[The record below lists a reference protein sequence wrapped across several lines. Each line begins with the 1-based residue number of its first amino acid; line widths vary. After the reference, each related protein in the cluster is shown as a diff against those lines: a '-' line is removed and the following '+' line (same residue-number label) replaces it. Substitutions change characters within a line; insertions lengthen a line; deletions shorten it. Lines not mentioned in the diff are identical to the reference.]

1 MHPFWQA
8 CLAANRTIH
17 ERIRGGLNNAQRHKS
32 TEGAGGDISSGID
45 LEAEAIFVR
54 HLATFGQIRSE
65 ESGRIGEGE
74 HTVILDPIDGSS
86 NILSGF
92 PYYGTSAALV
102 DPQGEIIAACV
113 CNLAAGEI
121 FFKIPGTPALHGDLF
136 AEDFTPYLPAGTPE
150 IGIFERAYAHPDVVR
165 SLSDLGVKFRAPGAV
180 ALSLVYSLRAEFF
193 LYVGKYREYDF
204 AAGML
209 FLEEMERT
217 VNDSCVLVSHDK
229 KLHDQMTERVGAVT
243 GSCEDA

>member
-1 MHPFWQA
+1 MHSFWQA
-8 CLAANRTIH
+8 CLAANRAIH
-17 ERIRGGLNNAQRHKS
+17 ERIRGGLSRTQRHKS

-54 HLATFGQIRSE
+54 HLAPFGQIHSE
-65 ESGRIGEGE
+65 ESGRIGEGD

-92 PYYGTSAALV
+92 PYYGTSAALI
-102 DPQGEIIAACV
+102 DPQGETIAACV

-136 AEDFTPYLPAGTPE
+136 ADDFTPYLPAGTPE
-150 IGIFERAYAHPDVVR
+150 VGIFERAYAHPDIVR

-193 LYVGKYREYDF
+193 LYVGTYREYDF
-204 AAGML
+204 AAGLL
-209 FLEEMERT
+209 FLEDHPHTVTLHGVAAAATPTVLERIKALL
-217 VNDSCVLVSHDK
+217 N
-229 KLHDQMTERVGAVT
+229 
-243 GSCEDA
+243 

>member
-1 MHPFWQA
+1 MHPFWRA
-8 CLAANRTIH
+8 CLAANRAIH
-17 ERIRGGLNNAQRHKS
+17 ERIGSGLSRTQRHKS

-54 HLATFGQIRSE
+54 HLAPFGQIHSE
-65 ESGRIGEGE
+65 ESGRIGEGD

-102 DPQGEIIAACV
+102 DPNGETIAACV

-121 FFKIPGTPALHGDLF
+121 FFKTPDTPALRGDLF
-136 AEDFTPYLPAGTPE
+136 SDDLSPYLPAATSE

-165 SLSDLGVKFRAPGAV
+165 ALGEQGWKFRAPGAV
-180 ALSLVYSLRAEFF
+180 ALSLVYALQARFF
-193 LYVGKYREYDF
+193 LFAGEYRTYDF
-204 AAGML
+204 AAGLL
-209 FLEEMERT
+209 FWDERELIAT
-217 VNDSCVLVSHDK
+217 DTHVIAAHDRTLREQIDALV
-229 KLHDQMTERVGAVT
+229 
-243 GSCEDA
+243 